1 MDARNTDISSYL
13 SEEDLLETAR
23 TVDDSIYE
31 SENVYED
38 DEAPASSVI
47 KVGWGEAR
55 KAQAKAT
62 KTYANDFKFDE
73 EVQLIKFLSP
83 DPMSFSQHWVQRTGK
98 KSFVCLGTSD
108 CPLCRAG
115 NKADSK
121 FAFSVVNLS
130 EDEPAVQVMVVGLRL
145 CGQIEKLNNDPKT
158 GPIDRMF
165 WAVSKSG
172 QGTKTTYSIM
182 MVKDRDLS
190 DDWDLELQDV
200 TKTLLGLTP
209 LGPDAIRVSTKA
221 ELAEIAREL
230 PED

>member
-13 SEEDLLETAR
+13 SDEDMDSLR
-23 TVDDSIYE
+23 TPADSVYE
-31 SENVYED
+31 SEDVFENED
-38 DEAPASSVI
+38 AAPAAAVI

-83 DPMSFSQHWVQRTGK
+83 DPMSFSQHWVQRQGK

-115 NKADSK
+115 NKSDSK

-130 EDEPAVQVMVVGLRL
+130 EDEPTVQVMVVGLRL

-172 QGTKTTYSIM
+172 VGTKTTYSIM

-190 DDWDLELQDV
+190 DDWDLELADV
-200 TKTLLGLTP
+200 NATLSTLKP
-209 LGPDAIRVSTKA
+209 LGPDSIRISTKA
-221 ELAEIAREL
+221 ELSEIAREL